1 MAVFFRIKMINMILH
16 IEVKIFSILLKCN
29 VDLKKKGSIQITTKN
44 KKRVVRSKENNG
56 AKIIAPDQQLCT
68 FFKDSFRINASLKNN
83 VILFNER
90 SPKNSLI
97 ILFNLIKNT
106 SGAENNKN
114 LKKIGKNSI
123 LNDLRLDLEFLVK
136 IHAKSIILY
145 LYKILKT
152 RRKNYGS
159 NF

>member
-1 MAVFFRIKMINMILH
+1 MILH

>member
-29 VDLKKKGSIQITTKN
+29 VDFKKKGSIQITTKN

-90 SPKNSLI
+90 SPKNSII

-106 SGAENNKN
+106 SGAENDKN

-136 IHAKSIILY
+136 MRAKSIILY

>member
-29 VDLKKKGSIQITTKN
+29 VDFKKKGSIQITTKN
-44 KKRVVRSKENNG
+44 KKRVVRSKEKNG

>member
-44 KKRVVRSKENNG
+44 KKRVVHSKENNG

-123 LNDLRLDLEFLVK
+123 LNDLRVDLEFLVK
-136 IHAKSIILY
+136 IRAKSIILY